1 MPSIKFTVRDL
12 VISYRPRRNTVTHCC
27 MVKMQRA
34 MVHPQDGSAAK
45 TKEFVS
51 LKLNITTNVQFI
63 TSGPSVDSEV
73 NIHLKS
79 AT

>member
-27 MVKMQRA
+27 MVKNA
-34 MVHPQDGSAAK
+34 ENTQDGSANK
-45 TKEFVS
+45 TKRVS
-51 LKLNITTNVQFI
+51 LKLNITTTAKFI
-63 TSGPSVDSEV
+63 TGGPSVDSEV

>member
-1 MPSIKFTVRDL
+1 
-12 VISYRPRRNTVTHCC
+12 

-63 TSGPSVDSEV
+63 TGGPSVDSEV
-73 NIHLKS
+73 NMHLKS